1 MLLVVGMNIGLYLT
15 VVEETNGAFMSKVIC
30 IVDDQPAL
38 LQMLRFSLSVQGL
51 TVVEAVDGVDA
62 LEKIASQPIDMLI
75 TDWQMPVM
83 DGLELIRRLRKREGY
98 ESLPMVV
105 ISCRDGLEA
114 RKEARALGVMTWLK
128 KPFRISEV
136 QLVVEHAL
144 NLQGQI
150 VVSKTAGG
158 FC

>member
-1 MLLVVGMNIGLYLT
+1 
-15 VVEETNGAFMSKVIC
+15 MSKVIC

-38 LQMLRFSLSVQGL
+38 LQMLRFALNFQGV
-51 TVVEAVDGVDA
+51 TIIEAADGADA
-62 LEKIASQPIDMLI
+62 LEKISTQHVDMLI

-83 DGLELIRRLRKREGY
+83 DGLELVRRLRTVEAY
-98 ESLPMVV
+98 ADLPTVV
-105 ISCRDGLEA
+105 ISCRDDLAA
-114 RKEARALGVMTWLK
+114 RKEARSLGVMTWLK

-144 NLQGQI
+144 DLHDQTLIAN
-150 VVSKTAGG
+150 SAEG